1 MVIVNETIKNVLNRI
16 FLVGIAYNGQIPK
29 LYSQSV
35 SEIET
40 LDSSVLNKNAS
51 SVNNAPFAWVRDKM
65 LVLRV
70 GKLMFAYSKQH
81 INGETIVIVDEVA
94 ENGIIVTEDAH
105 HKMLSLIERM
115 DKLHK

>member
-1 MVIVNETIKNVLNRI
+1 
-16 FLVGIAYNGQIPK
+16 
-29 LYSQSV
+29 
-35 SEIET
+35 
-40 LDSSVLNKNAS
+40 
-51 SVNNAPFAWVRDKM
+51 M